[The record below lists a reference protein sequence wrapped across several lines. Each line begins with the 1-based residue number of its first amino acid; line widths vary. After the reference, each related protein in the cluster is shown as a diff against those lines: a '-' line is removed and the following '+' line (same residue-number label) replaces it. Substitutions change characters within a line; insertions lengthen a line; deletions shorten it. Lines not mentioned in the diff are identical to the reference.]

1 MSGILY
7 LVSTPMGNPDDI
19 TLSALKVFKSV
30 DILVCEE
37 WKNGKALQR
46 NYDFECEL
54 MRLNEH
60 DRDESTP
67 ELLDLLKQG
76 KTIALTS
83 DCGTPVFSDPG
94 FDLVKLCHRS
104 DIQVTHISGASSL
117 ISALVLSGFSLERF
131 FYMGWLPR
139 KREERDKSL
148 SRLQNEKHTA
158 VIMETPY
165 RLVQLL
171 ESIKLSLGKDRV
183 VSVCCNL
190 STENEFIKR
199 GKIGPVISFFKE
211 KNEKHEFVVLVGGLK
226 ERL

>member
-19 TLSALKVFKSV
+19 TLSALKIFKSV

-76 KTIALTS
+76 KNIALTS

-94 FDLVKLCHRS
+94 FDLVKLCYKS
-104 DIQVTHISGASSL
+104 DIKVTHISGASSL
-117 ISALVLSGFSLERF
+117 ISSLVLSGFSLERF

-148 SRLQNEKHTA
+148 SRLRNEKHTA

-171 ESIKLSLGKDRV
+171 ESIKVALGKDRV

-199 GKIGPVISFFKE
+199 GKIGPVISFFKD
-211 KNEKHEFVVLVGGLK
+211 KNEKHEFVVLVGGIK